1 MQTELCST
9 WVRSGGCPYGH
20 KCQFAHG
27 VDELRARQA
36 LFAKHNP
43 NQLCLTLLII
53 AAAGPTLFIQ
63 DQGLP
68 IVLTRRPMPVR
79 CAVPLCARRRRGGAA
94 ARHVATHG
102 REPVDE
108 VAATAGTVA
117 VAASLAVPA
126 QHVPAVREQHLPAH
140 AAARALRALVAIA
153 CRPARLVIA
162 FGRGAPLSVTVAAG
176 AAGAALAA
184 AAAQARPATRG
195 LANLQQLRV
204 LALLL
209 LSLLLAAAHAGGDAP
224 AVIAIDAPNVT
235 AHAAGACV
243 ARAPQ
248 WGRKSGHPHPSHG
261 RAAPVCVRERTP
273 SLAPGAAEFLAA
285 VIAQPTRLG
294 LGIGLGSG

>member
-43 NQLCLTLLII
+43 NELCLTLLTI

-108 VAATAGTVA
+108 VAATAGSVA

-140 AAARALRALVAIA
+140 ATARALRALVAIA
-153 CRPARLVIA
+153 CRAARLVIA
-162 FGRGAPLSVTVAAG
+162 FGRGAPLSVTV

-261 RAAPVCVRERTP
+261 RAAPVCVGKRTP
-273 SLAPGAAEFLAA
+273 SLATGAAEFLAA